1 MKRISQLQQKIVAM
15 ALFALLLSFAGALSA
30 QTQGTGNR
38 VFTVNHIPLKLV
50 FVKGG
55 DMQLG
60 CTESRDDSCKAREVP
75 THTVTL
81 TDFYIGET
89 EVTQAQW
96 MAVMGRDN
104 NPSYWKGNTLPVE
117 RVSWAECQRFVNR
130 LNKYLAAELPQGY
143 RFALPSEAQWEYAAR
158 AGNGEGY
165 WGNGAPYTGST
176 TCTSLDALGR
186 YRYNGGYLNNGS
198 TAPTVATAGPE
209 NGTAVV
215 GTHEPN
221 AWGLYDMFG
230 NVWEW
235 CLDWYEDDIRANNGA
250 VNINSTTPSQTMSSN
265 AGSYRVRRG
274 GAFSSPASDCRAAY
288 RAGDEPNRKWNN
300 HVGFRL
306 VCNSLLQ

>member
-158 AGNGEGY
+158 GGLKSAGTRYSG
-165 WGNGAPYTGST
+165 GNDVK
-176 TCTSLDALGR
+176 SLAWFYGNSNERTHDVRIKTANELGIF
-186 YRYNGGYLNNGS
+186 
-198 TAPTVATAGPE
+198 
-209 NGTAVV
+209 
-215 GTHEPN
+215 
-221 AWGLYDMFG
+221 DMSG

-235 CLDWYEDDIRANNGA
+235 CQDWYSETYYADNQEWKDPLNGQE
-250 VNINSTTPSQTMSSN
+250 ST
-265 AGSYRVRRG
+265 YYVLRG
-274 GAFSSPASDCRAAY
+274 GSWNYAAPYQRCANRDYGSMHSRYEDC
-288 RAGDEPNRKWNN
+288 
-300 HVGFRL
+300 GFRVAL
-306 VCNSLLQ
+306 VPK